1 MQASMQQL
9 GLGLILSTL
18 LISTPPM
25 AAQFFNGVMGSFSSY
40 NHLASVG
47 IPASGMPPMGSY
59 GGAGGYG
66 AAGAAGARGA
76 NGAPASSTGGSEQGR
91 TNTPPPVQQYLPQT
105 NASVNKDEIKS
116 TSAFGNARASEG
128 FATHEVTQTD
138 KTVKDQAVKL
148 SLMIVSGALV
158 WTSGGVQEAQAQV
171 CGDGGQYTFHNAG
184 GVTCS
189 SHDLT

>member
-1 MQASMQQL
+1 
-9 GLGLILSTL
+9 
-18 LISTPPM
+18 M

-171 CGDGGQYTFHNAG
+171 CARSCGQPIWL
-184 GVTCS
+184 S
-189 SHDLT
+189 D